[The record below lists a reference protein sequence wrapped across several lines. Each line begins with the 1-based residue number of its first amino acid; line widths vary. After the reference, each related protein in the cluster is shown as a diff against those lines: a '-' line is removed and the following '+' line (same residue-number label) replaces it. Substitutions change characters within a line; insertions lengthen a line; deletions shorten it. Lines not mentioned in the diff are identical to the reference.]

1 MEGEDLMTKFDAMTK
16 RFKKEFEEIIEGER
30 TKMKAEVDA
39 YNVEKERMKAVLVSD
54 SDIIHLNVGGQK
66 ITTKRSTL
74 CQVEGSLLASMFSGR
89 WEDGL
94 ERDKDG
100 CIFFDF
106 NPQYFVLILDCLRA
120 KKIETPENPAPLPQ
134 VPSEQLKNFNNLVGY
149 LGLEKELTSQ
159 LPPKAKATETFKSHS
174 AAITIQENGA
184 VAVHGSVSGHQY
196 VLGENIY
203 EGEIHWQLKLESF
216 LNNNWMFVGIVK
228 GDTVPSDD
236 ISFGWPDSYGWAFT
250 NPRNNNQVYANG
262 KGSNNDFLKNTCKQG
277 DTVKLT
283 LNCTTSTLTLLVPS
297 GRQFIHTLPSS
308 ATWRLNVNLNG
319 YNDKI
324 RIV

>member
-1 MEGEDLMTKFDAMTK
+1 MNFNTEKAD
-16 RFKKEFEEIIEGER
+16 EILDKGKGQA
-30 TKMKAEVDA
+30 KMKAEVDA
-39 YNVEKERMKAVLVSD
+39 YDLKN
-54 SDIIHLNVGGQK
+54 DIIHLNVGGK
-66 ITTKRSTL
+66 KMTTKRSTL

-89 WEDGL
+89 REDGL

-100 CIFFDF
+100 RIFLDF
-106 NPQYFVLILDCLRA
+106 NPKYFVLILDYLRA
-120 KKIETPENPAPLPQ
+120 KKNETPENPAPLPQ
-134 VPSEQLKNFNNLVGY
+134 VPSEQLKNFNNLACH
-149 LGLEKELTSQ
+149 LGV
-159 LPPKAKATETFKSHS
+159 PPKAKAKATETFTLHS

-184 VAVHGSVSGHQY
+184 VAVQSLLGNWHQY

-203 EGEIHWQLKLESF
+203 EEGEIHWQLKLESF

-277 DTVKLT
+277 DTVELT
-283 LNCTTSTLTLLVPS
+283 LNCATSTLTLVVPS
-297 GRQFIHTLPSS
+297 GLQFIHTLPSS
-308 ATWRLNVNLNG
+308 ATWRLHVNLHG
-319 YNDKI
+319 SNDKI

>member
-1 MEGEDLMTKFDAMTK
+1 
-16 RFKKEFEEIIEGER
+16 
-30 TKMKAEVDA
+30 MKAEVDA

-54 SDIIHLNVGGQK
+54 NDIIHLNVGGQK

-100 CIFFDF
+100 CVFFDF
-106 NPQYFVLILDCLRA
+106 NPQYFVLILDYLRA

-134 VPSEQLKNFNNLVGY
+134 VPSEQLKNFNNLVSY

-159 LPPKAKATETFKSHS
+159 LPPKVTETFQLHS
-174 AAITIQENGA
+174 AGITIEENGA
-184 VAVHGSVSGHQY
+184 VAVHAGSGSGHHH

-203 EGEIHWQLKLESF
+203 EKGEIHWQLKLESF
-216 LNNNWMFVGIVK
+216 AYNHWMLVAIVK
-228 GDTVPSDD
+228 GGTVPSTV
-236 ISFGWPDSYGWAFT
+236 SSHSWSGSYGWALGST
-250 NPRNNNQVYANG
+250 GQVYTDG
-262 KGSNNDFLKNTCKQG
+262 KCSNNGSLQNICKQG
-277 DTVKLT
+277 DTIKLT
-283 LNCTTSTLTLLVPS
+283 LNCATSTLTLVVPS
-297 GRQFIHTLPSS
+297 GQQFLHTLPSS
-308 ATWRLNVNLNG
+308 TTWKLHINLHG
-319 YNDKI
+319 SNDKI

>member
-216 LNNNWMFVGIVK
+216 ENNFWMLVGIVK
-228 GDTVPSDD
+228 GDTVPSKVT
-236 ISFGWPDSYGWAFT
+236 SYGWSGSYGWALG
-250 NPRNNNQVYANG
+250 NRGQVYNNG
-262 KGSNNDFLKNTCKQG
+262 QCSNNDSLTNTCKQG
-277 DTVKLT
+277 DTVELT
-283 LNCTTSTLTLLVPS
+283 LNCATSTLTLVVPS
-297 GRQFIHTLPSS
+297 GLQFIHTLPSS
-308 ATWRLNVNLNG
+308 ATWRLHVNLHG
-319 YNDKI
+319 SNDKI